1 MSTST
6 LLRRSA
12 FLFAWFAVLLPG
24 TQTMWAADDALTPP
38 PGSATRKAVCDAMR
52 TLYPLDDDGDT
63 GTPKVGGSKVVFHI
77 SHLRVKDGWAVFSG
91 SPVEVGADGKEKMV
105 VDAAHTAV
113 LRLVE
118 GRWKVVKDW
127 LHGDVLTRE
136 EMVPKGEKAF
146 PLEILPNW
154 YE

>member
-1 MSTST
+1 MWSRTRRRHT
-6 LLRRSA
+6 LPA
-12 FLFAWFAVLLPG
+12 FSDEIDGAFG
-24 TQTMWAADDALTPP
+24 GC
-38 PGSATRKAVCDAMR
+38 GSAAHAGEK
-52 TLYPLDDDGDT
+52 
-63 GTPKVGGSKVVFHI
+63 GG
-77 SHLRVKDGWAVFSG
+77 VFSH
-91 SPVEVGADGKEKMV
+91 ELGADGKEKMV

-113 LRLVE
+113 LRLVK

-146 PLEILPNW
+146 PQEILPNW